1 MQVILIILDGW
12 GIAPSTFGNAITSAQ
27 TPTIDEI
34 ASSSPSLALAASGIA
49 VGLPWGEEGNSEV
62 GHLNMGA
69 GKTVFQYLPRI
80 ISAIREGTFFQN
92 PALRGATEHVK
103 KYNSSLHLMGLV
115 SSGSV
120 HSYIDHLYALLEL
133 ARREGLRRVYL
144 HIFTDGKDSP
154 PQEADK
160 FIAQLNE
167 RLKIQKLGTIATI
180 IGRIYAMDRNEN
192 WDATQKTYEL
202 LTAGK
207 GKTITDVTLYLKDSY
222 EMGVGDQHIEPAILN
237 QKFVI
242 SEGDAVIFF
251 NFREDSARQ
260 LSRAFTEEAFDK
272 FQRVKISNLFFVS
285 MTQYEDSTPLDHVAF
300 PRPDISVPLAR
311 VLSQHKKKQLHIA
324 ESEKYAHI
332 TYFFNGFIEK
342 AFPGEERILVPSYGA
357 PHYEQYPAM
366 GAEKIAD
373 LAATTAGSFDFTLI
387 NFANADMLA
396 HTGNMQAAIQG
407 IEAIDRSIRKILEHR
422 SQNTAVLITADHGNA
437 EEMLDPQRR
446 GVKTKHTT
454 NPVPFYV
461 VYPGQRRGVAPK
473 LKTGPAVP
481 LVKQEPKGVLADVAP
496 TILELMGIPIP
507 KEMTGQSLLPLL
519 TSAQ

>member
-1 MQVILIILDGW
+1 MRMKIILLVLDGW
-12 GIAPSTFGNAITSAQ
+12 GIGPPTFGNAITSAQ

-62 GHLNMGA
+62 GHLNIGA

-120 HSYIDHLYALLEL
+120 HSYIDHLYGLLEL
-133 ARREGLRRVYL
+133 ARREGITRVYL

-154 PQEADK
+154 PHEAAK
-160 FIAQLNE
+160 FIAQLSE
-167 RLKIQKLGTIATI
+167 RLKVQKLGAVATI

-207 GKTITDVTLYLKDSY
+207 GEAITDAAGYLKGSY
-222 EMGVGDQHIEPAILN
+222 ETGVNDQYIEPAILN
-237 QKFVI
+237 QKFTI
-242 SEGDAVIFF
+242 SEGDAVVFF

-260 LSRAFTEEAFDK
+260 LTRAFIGKMFDK
-272 FQRVKISNLFFVS
+272 FPRKKVANLFFVT
-285 MTQYEDSTPLDHVAF
+285 MTQYEDSLPLDRVAF
-300 PRPDISVPLAR
+300 SRPDISAPLAQI
-311 VLSQHKKKQLHIA
+311 LSQNNKKQLHIA

-332 TYFFNGFIEK
+332 TYFFNGLIEK
-342 AFPGEERILVPSYGA
+342 AFPGEERILIPSYGA
-357 PHYEQYPAM
+357 PHYEQHPAM

-373 LAATTAGSFDFTLI
+373 AASARAGSFDFTLI
-387 NFANADMLA
+387 NFANADILG

-407 IEAIDRSIRKILEHR
+407 IEAIDRSVRKILEHR
-422 SQNTAVLITADHGNA
+422 AQNTAVLITADHGNA
-437 EEMLDPQRR
+437 EEMFDPQRR
-446 GVKTKHTT
+446 VVKTKHTA
-454 NPVPFYV
+454 NPVPFYL
-461 VYPGQRRGVAPK
+461 VYPEQGRGVAPK
-473 LKTGPAVP
+473 IKTGRSNP
-481 LVKQEPKGVLADVAP
+481 LLQQEARGILADVAP
-496 TILELMGIPIP
+496 TILELMEIPVP

-519 TSAQ
+519 QN